1 MFSGGPKR
9 EHWLSMGYYENI
21 VAYLPIIFLYTLKEE
36 GFAVEGIS

>member
-9 EHWLSMGYYENI
+9 EHWLSMGYYEKI

-36 GFAVEGIS
+36 GFAVEGTS